1 MPRCQR
7 RMCITAPTGPR
18 EATATGSPGQNAEG
32 MRNRV
37 SMNGSGEVDEMRR
50 GEVGTRRRR
59 RRTKVK
65 VRVRE

>member
-7 RMCITAPTGPR
+7 RTCITAPTGPR
-18 EATATGSPGQNAEG
+18 EATATKAPEQNAEG
-32 MRNRV
+32 LQGQA

-59 RRTKVK
+59 RRTEVK